1 MENSVI
7 NNDIAISVENVS
19 VKFNL
24 AMAKYDGLKEYVI
37 SLLKG
42 QVLYQEFQA
51 LKDVSFTVK
60 KGESLGIVG
69 FNGSGKSTLLKVI
82 AGILRPD
89 KGSAKVNGTIAPLI
103 ELGAGFDAN
112 LTAKENIFFNGA
124 LRAIEKKYIEE
135 KYDEIVDFAE
145 LHDFIDVPIK
155 NFSSGMRA
163 RLGFATAIMFD
174 PDVLIADEVLSTG
187 DYKFKAKCEA
197 KIDQIR
203 KNGATILFV
212 SHHASQVQ
220 KVCTNAIWL
229 DKGKIIMEGSSS
241 QVCQAYENHGKK

>member
-1 MENSVI
+1 MDN
-7 NNDIAISVENVS
+7 IAIDVKNVS

-37 SLLKG
+37 NLIKG
-42 QVLYQEFQA
+42 RVLYQEFQA
-51 LKDVSFTVK
+51 LKDVSFQVA
-60 KGESLGIVG
+60 KGEALGIVG

-89 KGSAKVNGTIAPLI
+89 SGKAKVYGSIAPLI
-103 ELGAGFDAN
+103 ELGAGFDHN
-112 LTAKENIFFNGA
+112 LTAKENIFVNGA
-124 LRAIEKKYIEE
+124 HRAIPRKKIQE

-163 RLGFATAIMFD
+163 RLGFAAAIMFD

-187 DYKFKAKCEA
+187 DYKFKAKCET
-197 KIDQIR
+197 KINQMR
-203 KNGATILFV
+203 KNGLTILFV
-212 SHHASQVQ
+212 SHHAAQV
-220 KVCTNAIWL
+220 KNVCSKAIWL
-229 DKGKIIMEGSSS
+229 DKGQIKMHGNTDE
-241 QVCQAYENHGKK
+241 VCKAYENSNKK

>member
-1 MENSVI
+1 M
-7 NNDIAISVENVS
+7 
-19 VKFNL
+19 
-24 AMAKYDGLKEYVI
+24 
-37 SLLKG
+37 
-42 QVLYQEFQA
+42 
-51 LKDVSFTVK
+51 
-60 KGESLGIVG
+60 G

-89 KGSAKVNGTIAPLI
+89 KGRAKVYGTIAPLI

-112 LTAKENIFFNGA
+112 LTAKENIFFNSA
-124 LRAIEKKYIEE
+124 LRAIPKKKIQE

-197 KIDQIR
+197 KINQIR
-203 KNGATILFV
+203 QNGATILFV
-212 SHHASQVQ
+212 SHSASQVQ